1 MPSRAV
7 VLVVLTS
14 VSEIIQINKPTG
26 WYLPEFAYPYNVI
39 SPNVDVVVASPMG
52 GVAPLDPESVQDFQD
67 PASQGRSSEFAAIY
81 YPGGH
86 GPMFDLVDD
95 PDSIAL
101 IQEFYEAGKPVATV
115 CHGSIVLVNAKVNG
129 KYIADGR
136 NVTGM
141 TNEEEDSLQMTA
153 AMPFLVEDRLKAD
166 GANFIEVAA
175 FQENVIVDGQL
186 ITGQNPASAQ
196 GVGLALAKALGFN

>member
-1 MPSRAV
+1 
-7 VLVVLTS
+7 
-14 VSEIIQINKPTG
+14 
-26 WYLPEFAYPYNVI
+26 
-39 SPNVDVVVASPMG
+39 
-52 GVAPLDPESVQDFQD
+52 
-67 PASQGRSSEFAAIY
+67 
-81 YPGGH
+81 
-86 GPMFDLVDD
+86 MFDLVDD